1 MFLKLNSTCQK
12 SNKLSTECKPIKM
25 FKESSSSMVKVPL
38 SDQLSKIN
46 ANNKVLIF
54 INKGISLA
62 RLIPRLVSQAKNTI
76 RDLDSHN
83 DLKFMRLKTSKN

>member
-1 MFLKLNSTCQK
+1 
-12 SNKLSTECKPIKM
+12 M
-25 FKESSSSMVKVPL
+25 FKASSSLMVKVPSL
-38 SDQLSKIN
+38 DLLSKIKE
-46 ANNKVLIF
+46 NNKVHEF
-54 INKGISLA
+54 IIKGISLA

>member
-12 SNKLSTECKPIKM
+12 SNKHSTECKPIKM
-25 FKESSSSMVKVPL
+25 FKVLSSSMVKVPS
-38 SDQLSKIN
+38 SDLLSKIKE
-46 ANNKVLIF
+46 NNKVHTI
-54 INKGISLA
+54 IIKGISLA

>member
-1 MFLKLNSTCQK
+1 
-12 SNKLSTECKPIKM
+12 M
-25 FKESSSSMVKVPL
+25 FKASSSSTVKVPS
-38 SDQLSKIN
+38 SDLLSKIKE
-46 ANNKVLIF
+46 NNKVHTI
-54 INKGISLA
+54 IIKGISLA

>member
-1 MFLKLNSTCQK
+1 MS
-12 SNKLSTECKPIKM
+12 
-25 FKESSSSMVKVPL
+25 KESSSSMVKVPS
-38 SDQLSKIN
+38 SDPPSKIN
-46 ANNKVLIF
+46 VNNKVHIF
-54 INKGISLA
+54 IIKGISLA